1 MRRGYEVWTGVPGG
15 NDADLIGI
23 KFGERLCLKVSGIID
38 SNEALLREAAP
49 LHEIRDGS
57 ERLIL
62 AKTRKPEQQYEG
74 IRVLDIADWL
84 LSPEPES

>member
-1 MRRGYEVWTGVPGG
+1 MPGG
-15 NDADLIGI
+15 NDAILIGI
-23 KFGERLCLKVSGIID
+23 KFGERLSIKVSGIIE
-38 SNEALLREAAP
+38 SNEALRREAAP
-49 LHEIRDGS
+49 LLGIPDGS

-62 AKTRKPEQQYEG
+62 AETGKREYQYGG